1 MAQSPK
7 LPDAAGS
14 EPGRS
19 SGLTVTPRAV
29 GAVVLLILL
38 VIFIVENGARTR
50 IRFIIPVV
58 HAPLWIALLAGVAV
72 GVIAGYLLG
81 RSGRKGHK
89 H

>member
-7 LPDAAGS
+7 VPEAAGS
-14 EPGRS
+14 EPGKPGGIS
-19 SGLTVTPRAV
+19 VTPRAV
-29 GAVVLLILL
+29 GAAVLLILL

-50 IRFIIPVV
+50 IRFVIPVV